1 MMSDTYS
8 REDRLQQFE
17 ERPKRNI
24 EAVQLSE
31 TNVSYVRALIDG
43 RTEQPSDGRPLRV
56 FFSNGAY
63 PHGTFIVMGEW
74 LVVAN
79 QDSQTIT
86 LLHWDAANERL
97 RFTGRSMEAIK
108 PTCVCPVP
116 V

>member
-63 PHGTFIVMGEW
+63 PHGTFIVVDEW
-74 LVVAN
+74 LVRGDDREFRVLG
-79 QDSQTIT
+79 DYFFRQTYQEV
-86 LLHWDAANERL
+86 DD
-97 RFTGRSMEAIK
+97 
-108 PTCVCPVP
+108 
-116 V
+116 